1 MINRTSIDFSLTSL
15 SKNGGYRLK
24 FEWDP
29 EKNDVNQK
37 KHGVS
42 FEEAETVFE
51 DEQAITIYD
60 EQHSD
65 EEDRFKIIGISRK
78 LRELTVCHCC
88 RNGDEIIRIISA
100 WRARKNEIEL
110 YERGLYL

>member
-1 MINRTSIDFSLTSL
+1 M
-15 SKNGGYRLK
+15 K

-29 EKNDVNQK
+29 EKNEVNLK

-42 FEEAETVFE
+42 FEEAESVFE

-60 EQHSD
+60 EKHSG
-65 EEDRFKIIGISRK
+65 EEDRFIIIGINRK

-100 WRARKNEIEL
+100 WRATKKEAEL
-110 YERGLYL
+110 YERGLSI